1 MFFAEKE
8 PYVTMEEDD
17 CVILNEHTVFD
28 HIRQKAKCFPS
39 LIALNPTSPAT
50 LKRKSL
56 MKNSPELDPL
66 FQYDSVFRSPTN
78 TKDIKQSAQ
87 KITSPVYASNGE

>member
-1 MFFAEKE
+1 
-8 PYVTMEEDD
+8 MEEDD

-39 LIALNPTSPAT
+39 LCTLNPTSPASEKST

-56 MKNSPELDPL
+56 VKNSPELDPL
-66 FQYDSVFRSPTN
+66 FQYNSVFGSPTN
-78 TKDIKQSAQ
+78 TNDIKQSAQ
-87 KITSPVYASNGE
+87 QTTSPVYAINSE